1 MWGDTWQAA
10 LTKQLGGAS
19 GEDRLFATLDTTLRR
34 LWLPSGRQAILS
46 DTVGFISDLPTQ
58 LFDAFKVRLLTSQH
72 SAQNLSVTILSTS
85 TNVLNRRSVCKN
97 SVPKI

>member
-1 MWGDTWQAA
+1 MQAA
-10 LTKQLGGAS
+10 LTKQLGAAA

-58 LFDAFKVRLLTSQH
+58 LFDAFKVRR
-72 SAQNLSVTILSTS
+72 A
-85 TNVLNRRSVCKN
+85 
-97 SVPKI
+97 